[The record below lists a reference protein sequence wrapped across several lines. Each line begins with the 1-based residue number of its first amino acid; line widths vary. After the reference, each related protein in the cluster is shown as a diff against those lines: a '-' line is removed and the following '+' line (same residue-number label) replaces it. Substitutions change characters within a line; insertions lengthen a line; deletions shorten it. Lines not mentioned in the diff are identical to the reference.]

1 MEGSIFLSLAPSVRE
16 QGCLSTM
23 TKRRAAVVA
32 FVAAAVV
39 QVAFVLIET
48 LLTPAT
54 NTPAR
59 PVVRHLMSVTGF
71 PAIYIPA
78 RLWPLMP
85 DWLTWI
91 VLVAIDLLV
100 WFLMMYGLLRSASRV
115 FSSQSMP
122 RDPAA

>member
-1 MEGSIFLSLAPSVRE
+1 
-16 QGCLSTM
+16 M

-48 LLTPAT
+48 LLTPTT
-54 NTPAR
+54 NTPAT

-78 RLWPLMP
+78 RLWPSMP

-100 WFLMMYGLLRSASRV
+100 WFLGMYGLLRTVSRV
-115 FSSQSMP
+115 FRSQSMP
-122 RDPAA
+122 RGPTA